1 MSATDESPL
10 GKRAGYTDTY
20 TPSLLHSIPRAESR
34 NGRVPAG
41 KLPFFGEDVWT
52 AYEFSWLDTGGKPAV
67 AGLRLRVPC
76 TSSHIVESKS
86 VKLYLNSYAQTR
98 FAEPAEV
105 QRTLESDLRLAVR
118 APVGVQVLPLAQL
131 ADLPGRLPGHCI
143 DDLPLRVEHYRPQPD
158 LLSVAASETVVHEAL
173 YSHLFR
179 SICPVTGQPDWATMW
194 IDYRGRAISREG
206 LLAYLISFR
215 RHAAFHEATVE
226 QIFQELTQRCAP
238 QQLSVMGLFLR
249 RGGIDIVPFRSTV
262 AEEATLS
269 RLPRQ

>member
-34 NGRVPAG
+34 ADRLPAG
-41 KLPFFGEDVWT
+41 ALPFYGEDVWT
-52 AYEFSWLDTGGKPAV
+52 AYEFSWLDTGGKPVV

-98 FAEPAEV
+98 FADQVEV
-105 QRTLESDLRLAVR
+105 HRTLESDLRLAVR
-118 APVGVQVLPLAQL
+118 APVAVQILPLTQL
-131 ADLPGRLPGHCI
+131 AELPERLPGQCL
-143 DDLPLRVEHYRPQPD
+143 DDLPLRVEHYRPHPD
-158 LLSVAASETVVHEAL
+158 LLAVAASETVVHEAL

-179 SICPVTGQPDWATMW
+179 SVCPVTGQPDWATMW

-206 LLAYLISFR
+206 LLAYLISYR

-226 QIFQELTQRCAP
+226 QIFLDLAQHCAP

-249 RGGIDIVPFRSTV
+249 RGGIDIVPFRSTT
-262 AEEATLS
+262 AEQATLS